1 MFWFPVFSCFHQFQH
16 NLSRGTH
23 DKYVLV
29 NFTLP
34 LQNSFK
40 CSLSNQI
47 HAPSLQYKHREVW
60 NMFKANNWS
69 IITSKKSFWCF
80 IVNFERISYL
90 LLVFVLL
97 FLNSNVPR
105 VTPMLSLYI
114 IPPENP
120 RKPLVFWCFQGVW
133 NENIGQKWIS
143 GDVEWKSKLP
153 TSLPVLT

>member
-1 MFWFPVFSCFHQFQH
+1 MFSFPVFSCFHQFQR

-34 LQNSFK
+34 LQNPFK

-69 IITSKKSFWCF
+69 TKTSKKSFWCF

-90 LLVFVLL
+90 LLVFVFEQQCSQGQANGLTL
-97 FLNSNVPR
+97 YH
-105 VTPMLSLYI
+105 TPW
-114 IPPENP
+114 
-120 RKPLVFWCFQGVW
+120 KHQKTFGVLVFSG
-133 NENIGQKWIS
+133 GMKWEHWPEM
-143 GDVEWKSKLP
+143 DFWLR
-153 TSLPVLT
+153 